1 MVTPQLIPRDL
12 GKREMTTNELL
23 VHRINEL
30 ESGMANLEKKL
41 DRLTWALVSL
51 SVSLMTAAIS
61 LAIAVTVT
69 R

>member
-1 MVTPQLIPRDL
+1 
-12 GKREMTTNELL
+12 MTTNELL